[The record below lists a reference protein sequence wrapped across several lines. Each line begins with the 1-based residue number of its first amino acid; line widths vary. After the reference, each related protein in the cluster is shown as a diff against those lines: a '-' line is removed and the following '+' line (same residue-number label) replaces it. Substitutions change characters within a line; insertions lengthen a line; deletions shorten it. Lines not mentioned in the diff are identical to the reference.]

1 MAWVGAWLQAAGIA
15 TGFVVQRLLSE
26 ANRRLNL
33 PRDNAGVALVIKWRA
48 SASGSR
54 RQV

>member
-15 TGFVVQRLLSE
+15 IGFVLQRLLSK
-26 ANRRLNL
+26 ADRLLNL
-33 PRDNAGVALVIKWRA
+33 PRDDAGIALVIKWRA

-54 RQV
+54 RQI